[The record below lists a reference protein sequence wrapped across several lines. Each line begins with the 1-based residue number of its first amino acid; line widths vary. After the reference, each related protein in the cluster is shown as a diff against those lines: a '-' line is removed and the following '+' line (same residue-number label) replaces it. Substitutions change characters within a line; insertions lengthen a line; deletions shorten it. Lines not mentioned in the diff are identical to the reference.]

1 MDLTGKTIL
10 ITGSTDGVGRV
21 VAERLAA
28 DGAHVLVHGR
38 DRKRGESLVAAINE
52 AGKGNATLY
61 LADLSSLDEVRR
73 LAKEV
78 LADNKRI
85 DVLIN
90 NAGIGFLP
98 AERQAT
104 ADGYEVRFAVNYL
117 SGYLLTH
124 LLLGTLRAST
134 PARIVNVASIGQS
147 PIDFDD
153 PMMEHN
159 WQGGRVAYTQSK
171 LAQVMFTF
179 SLAEE
184 LAGSEVTVNALHPAT
199 FMDTA
204 MVRDAGLTPQSTV
217 AEGADAILTLAVG
230 PQHATTSFKFFNGLR
245 EARANE
251 QACDK
256 TARDK
261 LRAVSQKLTGLGG

>member
-1 MDLTGKTIL
+1 MDLSGRTIL
-10 ITGSTDGVGRV
+10 ITGSTDGVGRL

-38 DRKRGESLVAAINE
+38 DRKRGNSLVAAVDKG
-52 AGKGNATLY
+52 GKGKATLY

-85 DVLIN
+85 DVLVN

-98 AERQAT
+98 AERRAT

-117 SGYLLTH
+117 SGFLLTH
-124 LLLGTLRAST
+124 LLLGTLRASA

-153 PMMEHN
+153 PMMERN

-171 LAQVMFTF
+171 LGQVISTF

-184 LAGSEVTVNALHPAT
+184 LAGGVTVNALDPAT

-217 AEGADAILTLAVG
+217 AEGADAILALAVG
-230 PQHATTSFKFFNGLR
+230 PQHATTNGKFFNGLS

-251 QACDK
+251 QAYDV
-256 TARDK
+256 TARAK
-261 LRAVSQKLTGLGG
+261 LRALSRKLTGLGA